1 MTTDV
6 KFWDRIAEKYAAQP
20 VADVP
25 AFERKKTITREH
37 LHPDSTVLEI
47 GCGTGSL
54 ALDLAR
60 STGHI
65 HALDVSAEMVRIA
78 NQKKDA
84 QRVANVTFQQGTLDG
99 ELPFGREQFDDILA
113 FSILHLVP
121 DRRRVLAHIFDL
133 LRPGGSFI
141 SSNVCLGGTWVP
153 YGPFITMMRW
163 VGKAPFVGIYDRPTI
178 LREMREAGFIECEE
192 RDVGASK
199 QVAFVVAKK
208 PAQATACDDS
218 RAMAG
223 DCSPVTNQGSSG
235 RSAR

>member
-1 MTTDV
+1 MTTDA
-6 KFWDRIAEKYAAQP
+6 KFWDRIAETYAAKP

-25 AFERKKTITREH
+25 AFERKKAITREH
-37 LHPDSTVLEI
+37 LRADSTILEI

-60 STGHI
+60 SAGHI
-65 HALDVSAEMVRIA
+65 HALDVSAEMLRIA
-78 NQKKDA
+78 TRKKDA

-99 ELPFGREQFDDILA
+99 ELPFGREQFDAVLA

-121 DRRRVLAHIFDL
+121 DRRRVLAHVFAL

-153 YGPFITMMRW
+153 YGALITVMRW
-163 VGKAPFVGIYDRPTI
+163 FGKAPFVDIYDRPTL
-178 LREMREAGFIECEE
+178 LRELRETGFVDCEE

-199 QVAFVVAKK
+199 EVAFVVARK
-208 PAQATACDDS
+208 PAQA
-218 RAMAG
+218 MA
-223 DCSPVTNQGSSG
+223 
-235 RSAR
+235 SAGVAAR